1 MNDRSEHMKVGRLER
16 SSGLSRKPKK
26 RMSKKPQSP
35 RVDWCP
41 EDQNDGSEASVPP
54 LDYSGMFWQ
63 HPGAIPPHMQP
74 HNGQRLF
81 TAMSDPSV
89 CRYSAVPMA
98 YTMEPV
104 SMPPMYPL
112 YRPVPQ
118 PNYRP
123 FRGRG
128 RRNIQHHQNAHGVV
142 NGYSSLQENRTSY
155 MTPHLYQNGDYTSL
169 PPTAN
174 NEGREQGEE
183 MSSEHRR
190 YSDPGLGP
198 PELEN
203 CRSDESDSGESESSI
218 VTVGKNNKLVL
229 SLVEQ
234 MTNLRESN
242 SQMFKELHETKLS
255 LENVK
260 AELSRVKQQVSLDYQ
275 PGMLSDIIGE
285 MRQANKIM
293 EETMNARISAII
305 EEKNNQRLLEL
316 EEVKE
321 RLAKITEEK
330 SDDGKRIAK
339 LEEEVARLTINANNE
354 GREIAAFEEETL
366 ALRRELQEA
375 RSSRHVAENYAAK
388 CVNDAI
394 MPCITPVT
402 FDNSL
407 ITSTPVRTD
416 LQPSSSVS
424 SSPPSSLSRS
434 NSSRIPSEET
444 NWQWQRPT
452 ETTPPNDST
461 KNEDMMSSRK
471 ESMQSLEPD
480 EREALDKLIHY
491 HLERKQS
498 LPQDINSPEINPR
511 ETVSRCNSDC
521 LEKSKAFRHRSS
533 LANTSSCS
541 SSESDP
547 ERSTKCISKAKPRRK
562 RGLSDIPD
570 VVFVTGEPLVPKDL
584 CSTRILTS
592 RVLTAPSR
600 ATYTTAYI

>member
-1 MNDRSEHMKVGRLER
+1 MNDRSDHMKMGRLER
-16 SSGLSRKPKK
+16 TSGLSRKPKK
-26 RMSKKPQSP
+26 RTSKKPPSP
-35 RVDWCP
+35 RVDWCS

-54 LDYSGMFWQ
+54 LDYGGMFWQ
-63 HPGAIPPHMQP
+63 QPGAIPPHMQP

-128 RRNIQHHQNAHGVV
+128 RRHIQHHQNVHGIV

-155 MTPHLYQNGDYTSL
+155 MTPHLYQNGDYASL

-174 NEGREQGEE
+174 NEGREQVGE

-203 CRSDESDSGESESSI
+203 CRSDESDSGESGSSI
-218 VTVGKNNKLVL
+218 TTVGKNNKLVL

-260 AELSRVKQQVSLDYQ
+260 AELSRVKQQTSLDYQ

-285 MRQANKIM
+285 MRQANKIL

-330 SDDGKRIAK
+330 SDGDKRIAK
-339 LEEEVARLTINANNE
+339 LEEEVARLSINANNE

-375 RSSRHVAENYAAK
+375 RSSRHLAENYATK
-388 CVNDAI
+388 CVNEAI

-402 FDNSL
+402 FDNSC

-416 LQPSSSVS
+416 TQASSSVT
-424 SSPPSSLSRS
+424 SSPPSSLSPS

-444 NWQWQRPT
+444 NWQWQGPT
-452 ETTPPNDST
+452 ERNSPDDNSKD
-461 KNEDMMSSRK
+461 EDMMSSRK

-480 EREALDKLIHY
+480 EREALDRLINY

-498 LPQDINSPEINPR
+498 LPEDKSSETKNRR
-511 ETVSRCNSDC
+511 ETVSRCNSEC
-521 LEKSKAFRHRSS
+521 LENSKCFRHRNIS
-533 LANTSSCS
+533 NCS

-547 ERSTKCISKAKPRRK
+547 DRFIKCSSKAKPRRK

>member
-1 MNDRSEHMKVGRLER
+1 MNDRSEQMKLGRLER
-16 SSGLSRKPKK
+16 PSGLSRKSKK
-26 RMSKKPQSP
+26 RTNKKPQTP
-35 RVDWCP
+35 ITDTWCS
-41 EDQNDGSEASVPP
+41 EDRNDGSEASVPP

-63 HPGAIPPHMQP
+63 QPGAIPPHMQP

-98 YTMEPV
+98 YAMEPI

-128 RRNIQHHQNAHGVV
+128 RRNIQHHPNLHGVV
-142 NGYSSLQENRTSY
+142 NGYSSLQENRTTY

-174 NEGREQGEE
+174 NEVREQVEE

-203 CRSDESDSGESESSI
+203 CRSEESDSGESGSSI
-218 VTVGKNNKLVL
+218 ITVGKNNKLVL

-234 MTNLRESN
+234 MTSLRESN
-242 SQMFKELHETKLS
+242 SQMFKELHETKLA

-260 AELSRVKQQVSLDYQ
+260 AELSRVTQQNSLDYQ

-285 MRQANKIM
+285 MRQANKIL

-305 EEKNNQRLLEL
+305 EEKNNQRLMEL

-321 RLAKITEEK
+321 CLAKITEDK
-330 SDDGKRIAK
+330 SNGDKRIAK
-339 LEEEVARLTINANNE
+339 LEEDVARLSINANNE

-375 RSSRHVAENYAAK
+375 RSSRHVAENY
-388 CVNDAI
+388 
-394 MPCITPVT
+394 
-402 FDNSL
+402 
-407 ITSTPVRTD
+407 STKIHER
-416 LQPSSSVS
+416 SE
-424 SSPPSSLSRS
+424 S
-434 NSSRIPSEET
+434 NSSTLSLLSS
-444 NWQWQRPT
+444 WQHGFALNYPL
-452 ETTPPNDST
+452 SLLL
-461 KNEDMMSSRK
+461 KNIFK
-471 ESMQSLEPD
+471 
-480 EREALDKLIHY
+480 
-491 HLERKQS
+491 
-498 LPQDINSPEINPR
+498 
-511 ETVSRCNSDC
+511 T
-521 LEKSKAFRHRSS
+521 F
-533 LANTSSCS
+533 
-541 SSESDP
+541 
-547 ERSTKCISKAKPRRK
+547 
-562 RGLSDIPD
+562 LSI
-570 VVFVTGEPLVPKDL
+570 G
-584 CSTRILTS
+584 
-592 RVLTAPSR
+592 
-600 ATYTTAYI
+600 